1 MAQEGIT
8 IQSKLLDKKN
18 DIYLVEL
25 GGYVDQANVH
35 LLQKEID
42 EHIHTGS
49 YKLIFDLQNL
59 IYMSSAGWG
68 VLIGEIKRFREN
80 GGDIKLINMRPEVY
94 EIYQMLEFYHIIS
107 EYPSIEEALKSFNVG
122 AEAWI
127 QREQV
132 MKELAEEVTP
142 ENENLD
148 IQKLLNTADDSPE
161 QVVLDGEIEVEI
173 SNILEETTESNRAK
187 PNEMG
192 HVEFVP
198 PQSTRKIDIKLLP
211 ITEKIKHIVSKNPTL
226 GPRKIRKKLR
236 TEEYGGVKIGYFK
249 IRSLLKMLEL
259 DTREKRYRYYRS
271 C

>member
-1 MAQEGIT
+1 MNQEGIK

-25 GGYVDQANVH
+25 GGYIDQANVH
-35 LLQKEID
+35 LLQQEID
-42 EHIHTGS
+42 EHIRTGS
-49 YKLIFDLQNL
+49 FKLIFNLQNL

-80 GGDIKLINMRPEVY
+80 GGDIKLTNMRPEVY

-107 EYPSIEEALKSFNVG
+107 EYPSVEEALKSFNVG
-122 AEAWI
+122 AEAWAP
-127 QREQV
+127 REQV
-132 MKELAEEVTP
+132 LKGFGEEVVS
-142 ENENLD
+142 ESENLD
-148 IQKLLNTADDSPE
+148 IQELLNAPDDSGE
-161 QVVLDGEIEVEI
+161 QVVLDGEIDVQI
-173 SNILEETTESNRAK
+173 DNIFEQTTESNQVK
-187 PNEMG
+187 QSGIG

-198 PQSTRKIDIKLLP
+198 SKTNRKTDVKLLP
-211 ITEKIKHIVSKNPTL
+211 ITEKIKDIVSKNPTL

-236 TEEYGGVKIGYFK
+236 EEEYGGVKIGYFK

-259 DTREKRYRYYRS
+259 DTKEKRYRYYRS